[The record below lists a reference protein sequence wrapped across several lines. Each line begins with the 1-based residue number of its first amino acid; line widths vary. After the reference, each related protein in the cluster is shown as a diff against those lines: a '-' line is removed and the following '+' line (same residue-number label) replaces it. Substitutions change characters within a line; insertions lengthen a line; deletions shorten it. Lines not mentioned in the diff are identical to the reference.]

1 MDDKCP
7 VQKVLEK
14 VGGKW
19 KLLIIFNLKQSE
31 ILRFSELRRAIPGIS
46 EKVLTA
52 QLRDLESDGFINR
65 KVYPQVP
72 PKVEYSLTEKGL
84 SLYPVLD
91 SLALW
96 AQNNLPEKGG
106 VS

>member
-7 VQKVLEK
+7 VEK

-31 ILRFSELRRAIPGIS
+31 ILRFSELRRAISGIS

-96 AQNNLPEKGG
+96 AQNNLPEIGG
-106 VS
+106 AS